1 MVVARPKVIYSL
13 PLSVKVPD
21 EVIAQLGRLV
31 EKDNLNF
38 TEGFRRCAVYAHLV
52 WKIYRDQRRRRD
64 DHVEIDKTPYAFSW
78 NLSRDV
84 SFGLTEM
91 GIHITPDV
99 QEFLWNLQADANWET
114 EDEATEWVIQ
124 TGSAIWGAIDAGK
137 EVVELRNGE
146 RFRFVLI
153 PVRRKWWQR
162 W

>member
-1 MVVARPKVIYSL
+1 MVVARQKVI
-13 PLSVKVPD
+13 PVFRLSVEVSD
-21 EVIAQLGRLV
+21 EVIAQLGSLV
-31 EKDNLNF
+31 EKYDTSL
-38 TEGFRRCAVYAHLV
+38 TEGFRRCAIYAHVV
-52 WKIYRDQRRRRD
+52 WRIYRDQRRRRD
-64 DHVEIDKTPYAFSW
+64 DHVEIDKAPYAFSW

-91 GIHITPDV
+91 GINITPDV

-114 EDEATEWVIQ
+114 EDEAAEWAIQ

-137 EVVELRNGE
+137 EVVEVRNGE

-162 W
+162 R